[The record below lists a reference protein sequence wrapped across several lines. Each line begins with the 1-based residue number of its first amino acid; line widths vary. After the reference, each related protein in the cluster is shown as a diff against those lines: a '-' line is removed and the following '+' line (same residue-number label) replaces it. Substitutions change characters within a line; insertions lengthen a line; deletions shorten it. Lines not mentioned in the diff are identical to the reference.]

1 MKSDGIADQ
10 RDRVLYDAWVAM
22 TRYRSAGTLDRTLRC
37 GVLCAGALVLALWC
51 PAAAQT
57 RPQTATPP
65 VLTDLDGT
73 IESLVRT
80 VDPSVVQIFTSGLA
94 TSEGVV
100 TGQTDLVTPVRASGS
115 GVVVD
120 AAGFVITN
128 AHVVRG
134 ASRIRIEVPVSPA
147 GQSLLARRSRIV
159 AARLVGFDEE
169 TDIAVLKIDASGLRA
184 LPFGDSDSLK
194 AGQVVL
200 AFGSPMGL
208 QNSVSLGI
216 VSAVARQLEPE
227 SPMVYIQTDASINP
241 GNSGGPLVD
250 AKGQLVGVNTLIVST
265 SGVNSGLGFAA
276 PSNIVKTVFEQIKQN
291 GRVRRGEIGVRAQT
305 VTPVLAT
312 GLGLSRDYGAV
323 IADVAPGGPGNRA
336 GLAVGDLVLSVDGK
350 PIENGRQFNVTLYR
364 KAVGD
369 VVRLEVLRD
378 EQVKSL
384 NVSVAERNDPLSRI
398 TGLADPRQNVVQ
410 RLGILGVTLGPEVAA
425 MMPLLRAKSGVVVVS
440 ATAGTFDSDSGGL
453 VPGDVIHAV
462 NGKWIMTLEALRG
475 ALEGKKSGDAVV
487 LQIERLGFLSY
498 IAFTLD

>member
-1 MKSDGIADQ
+1 MFATG
-10 RDRVLYDAWVAM
+10 RYRVLYDACVVM
-22 TRYRSAGTLDRTLRC
+22 TRFHVRSA
-37 GVLCAGALVLALWC
+37 VCAGVIVLALWC
-51 PAAAQT
+51 PEAVAQARVQAAA
-57 RPQTATPP
+57 PP
-65 VLTDLDGT
+65 SLTDLDGT

-80 VDPSVVQIFTSGLA
+80 VDPTVVQIFTSGLA

-100 TGQTDLVTPVRASGS
+100 AVQSDLVTPVRASGS

-120 AAGFVITN
+120 SEGFIITN
-128 AHVVRG
+128 AHVVRA
-134 ASRIRIEVPVSPA
+134 ASRIRVEVPVAPS
-147 GQSLLARRSRIV
+147 GQSLLARRSRV
-159 AARLVGFDEE
+159 AVARLVGFDAE

-184 LPFGDSDSLK
+184 LPFGDSDGLK

-200 AFGSPMGL
+200 AFGSPLGL

-216 VSAVARQLEPE
+216 VSAVARQLEHE

-250 AKGQLVGVNTLIVST
+250 AKGHLVGVNTLIVST

-276 PSNIVKTVFEQIKQN
+276 PSNIVKTVFDQIRQF
-291 GRVRRGEIGVRAQT
+291 GRVRRGEIGARAQT
-305 VTPVLAT
+305 VTPVLAA
-312 GLGLSRDYGAV
+312 GLGLSRDWGAV
-323 IADVAPGGPGNRA
+323 LADVMPGGPADRA

-350 PIENGRQFNVTLYR
+350 PIENGRQLNVTLYR

-378 EQVKSL
+378 AQVKTV

-398 TGLADPRQNVVQ
+398 TGLADPRRNVVE
-410 RLGILGVTLGPEVAA
+410 RLGILGVTLGPDVAA
-425 MMPLLRAKSGVVVVS
+425 MLPMLRAKSGVVVVS
-440 ATAGTFDSDSGGL
+440 ATTGTIDSDNGVL

-475 ALEGKKSGDAVV
+475 ALEGKKAGDAVV
-487 LQIERLGFLSY
+487 LQIERLGLLSY

>member
-1 MKSDGIADQ
+1 MAA
-10 RDRVLYDAWVAM
+10 YAA
-22 TRYRSAGTLDRTLRC
+22 
-37 GVLCAGALVLALWC
+37 ALICVLWC
-51 PAAAQT
+51 PPAVAQRRAEATAPAAAL
-57 RPQTATPP
+57 A
-65 VLTDLDGT
+65 DLDGT

-94 TSEGVV
+94 TGEGIVAA
-100 TGQTDLVTPVRASGS
+100 QTELVTPVRASGS
-115 GVVVD
+115 GVIVD
-120 AAGFVITN
+120 ADGFVVTN

-134 ASRIRIEVPVSPA
+134 ASRIRIEVPVAPA
-147 GQSLLARRSRIV
+147 GQSLLARRSRV
-159 AARLVGFDEE
+159 ATARLVGFDEE
-169 TDIAVLKIDASGLRA
+169 TDIAVLKVDASGLRA
-184 LPFGDSDSLK
+184 LPFGDSDALK

-250 AKGQLVGVNTLIVST
+250 AKGRLVGINTLIVST
-265 SGVNSGLGFAA
+265 SGNNSGLGFAA
-276 PSNIVKTVFEQIKQN
+276 PSNIVKTVFDQIRQH

-305 VTPVLAT
+305 VTPVLAA
-312 GLGLSRDYGAV
+312 GLRLSRDWGAV
-323 IADVAPGGPGNRA
+323 LADVIPGGPADRA

-350 PIENGRQFNVTLYR
+350 PIENGRQLNVTLYR

-378 EQVKSL
+378 KQITSV
-384 NVSVAERNDPLSRI
+384 NVSVAERNDPMARL
-398 TGLADPRQNVVQ
+398 TGQADPRQNVVA
-410 RLGILGVTLGPEVAA
+410 RLGILGVTVDANVAA
-425 MMPLLRAKSGVVVVS
+425 MLPMLRAKAGVVVVS

-462 NGKWIMTLEALRG
+462 NGTWITSLAALRG
-475 ALEGKKSGDAVV
+475 ALDGMKSGDAVV
-487 LQIERLGFLSY
+487 LQIERLGVLSY
-498 IAFTLD
+498 VPFTLD